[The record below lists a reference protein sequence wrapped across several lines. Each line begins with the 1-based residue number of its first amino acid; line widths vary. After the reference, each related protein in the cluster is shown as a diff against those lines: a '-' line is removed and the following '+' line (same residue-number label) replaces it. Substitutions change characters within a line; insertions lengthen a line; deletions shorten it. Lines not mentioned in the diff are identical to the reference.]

1 MTNPNRNLFRLTRFI
16 LLKLPLLFKFFAKIR
31 NPQKRLLII
40 KTDAIGDY
48 ILFRNFIEVINQSDQ
63 YKDYKID
70 LLGNEL
76 CKDIALNYDTV
87 FINEFFFI
95 RTDNLYNAP
104 LQTLKL
110 GWKLFRKNYLVV
122 LQPSYSR
129 TFITDGL
136 AGFTAARQI
145 VGFESD
151 TERIAPKYKVKTDKF
166 YTEQLV
172 LPQSLYFEFE
182 RSKFF
187 FESVLNSKIQ
197 LFSTQIPVNNA
208 GKAGVVIFAGAGIK
222 KREWEKEK
230 FLALIKLIKQH
241 TLQPVYLAGGPAE
254 LPIGNYMEAN
264 LAQGDVIN
272 LIGKSTLPQLIEIIG
287 NAALVIANDTS
298 AIHIAVAANTP
309 SVCILG
315 GGHFER
321 FAPYP
326 EYFENRPVCVYEKM
340 ECYYCNWDCVFKP
353 AENDVYPCIGKVNL
367 DSVWQAVL
375 PLLPK

>member
-1 MTNPNRNLFRLTRFI
+1 MAENRNLFRLTRFV
-16 LLKLPLLFKFFAKIR
+16 LLKLPTLFRFLAKFRKS
-31 NPQKRLLII
+31 QKRVLII

-48 ILFRNFIEVINQSDQ
+48 ILFRNFIEILKTSEK
-63 YKDYKID
+63 YKNLQID
-70 LLGNEL
+70 LLGNIL
-76 CKDIALNYDTV
+76 CRDIALKYDIA
-87 FINEFFFI
+87 FINRFFFI
-95 RTDNLYNAP
+95 KANDLYYQP

-110 GWKLFRKNYLVV
+110 SWQLFCRNYSVV
-122 LQPSYSR
+122 LNPTYTRNFS
-129 TFITDGL
+129 TDGL
-136 AGFTAARQI
+136 VALTAAKQI
-145 VGFESD
+145 IGFESD
-151 TERIAPKYKVKTDKF
+151 NEGILPRYKVKTDKF
-166 YTEQLV
+166 YTTRLT
-172 LPQSLYFEFE
+172 LPNNVYFEFE

-187 FESVLNSKIQ
+187 FESVLNSRIQ
-197 LFSTQIPVNNA
+197 LFSTQIPVNNG
-208 GKAGVVIFAGAGIK
+208 GKAGIVIFAGAGIK

-241 TLQPVYLAGGPAE
+241 TSQPVYLAGGPAD
-254 LPIGNYMEAN
+254 LPIGNYIEAN

-272 LIGKSTLPQLIEIIG
+272 LMGKSTLPQLIEIIG

-340 ECYYCNWDCVFKP
+340 ECYYCNWDCIFKP